1 MPVRGDDDGG
11 QRGSDP
17 LGSARA
23 EVLPG
28 GAEDV
33 VLLVGVIGRGEEV
46 DEAPHQALLL
56 RELLRVLPLPGLGT
70 VILRREKC
78 GIREIE
84 RIRYLQSK
92 GRNNWIE

>member
-1 MPVRGDDDGG
+1 MLDHESNLLINLPVGGDDDGG

-28 GAEDV
+28 RAEDV

-70 VILRREKC
+70 VILNEE
-78 GIREIE
+78 GEV
-84 RIRYLQSK
+84 
-92 GRNNWIE
+92 WD